1 MPDLG
6 ELPPV
11 ESSPSLESEA
21 EDEEDKRPKR
31 AERRIGN
38 QYDDDDD
45 DEEEEEEDTDEDSD
59 DEDYGGGRRRR
70 SGRGDRSTDKDSS
83 FQQKSRRPPMVLT
96 PTEARI
102 FSILKEL
109 RKAKDKDGNS
119 LVAPFERLPDK
130 MVVPDYYQ
138 IITNPIALDSI
149 KTKAKRKKYQTVDQ
163 ALSDL
168 ELMFENAKLYNE
180 DDSEVFEAAVNL
192 QRQARLLAE
201 QEKLKPDD
209 DFRDEDGRLPLAGID
224 YGGEVWR
231 VGKCHSFAACSLV
244 LRASALWLTL

>member
-21 EDEEDKRPKR
+21 ENEEGERPKR
-31 AERRIGN
+31 AERYMGN
-38 QYDDDDD
+38 QEDEDD
-45 DEEEEEEDTDEDSD
+45 DEEEEDEDTDEDSD

-70 SGRGDRSTDKDSS
+70 FGRGDRSTDKDSS

-102 FSILKEL
+102 FSILKDL
-109 RKAKDKDGNS
+109 RKVKDKDGNS

-130 MVVPDYYQ
+130 IVVPDYYQ

-180 DDSEVFEAAVNL
+180 DDSEVFEAAVSL
-192 QRQARLLAE
+192 QQQARVLAE

-209 DFRDEDGRLPLAGID
+209 DFRDEDGRLPLASID
-224 YGGEVWR
+224 YSGEVWK
-231 VGKCHSFAACSLV
+231 VGKCRSFV
-244 LRASALWLTL
+244 M